1 MEGTIGQE
9 IAPVN
14 PFYLTFG
21 RDLALMDDGLRKKL
35 KEIRDSGGF
44 GTIEDAAKKLGVSRR
59 TVGDYERGHRL
70 PDIDYL
76 ANFSEQTGADLE
88 ELLALRLV
96 AGGHKRPAMS
106 VRDRPLEYHV
116 PPDLAALRS
125 RLMVS
130 VMPMEWALYLTELV
144 LRGKI
149 SEAAAEE
156 IADFWDNWQPSINWL
171 HSMEEDRR

>member
-1 MEGTIGQE
+1 ME
-9 IAPVN
+9 V
-14 PFYLTFG
+14 
-21 RDLALMDDGLRKKL
+21 
-35 KEIRDSGGF
+35 
-44 GTIEDAAKKLGVSRR
+44 AKNRVWS
-59 TVGDYERGHRL
+59 YEKGKTL

-76 ANFSEQTGADLE
+76 ANFARHTGADLD

-116 PPDLAALRS
+116 PPNLAALRS

-149 SEAAAEE
+149 SEEAAGE
-156 IADFWDNWQPSINWL
+156 IADFWDSWRPSIEWWN
-171 HSMEEDRR
+171 SMEEGKQ